1 MMQNILTDRSNNVI
15 RHFEPGLRKKEDS
28 KLTLITSCAKNQAL
42 PLEFCL
48 NQNYPNPFK
57 NKTTIKYGI
66 PYKTKVILIVHN
78 SVGEIVEKLI
88 SKEQNAGIY
97 EVEFRADGLSEG
109 TYFYQLITE
118 KFATTKHMK
127 LLR

>member
-1 MMQNILTDRSNNVI
+1 MLTQLAN
-15 RHFEPGLRKKEDS
+15 KEVQ
-28 KLTLITSCAKNQAL
+28 KMTLITSCAKNQGI
-42 PLEFCL
+42 PLEYCL

-57 NKTTIKYGI
+57 KKTIIKYGI

-78 SVGEIVEKLI
+78 SIGNIIEKLI
-88 SKEQNAGIY
+88 SKEQDAGIY
-97 EVEFRADGLSEG
+97 EVEFIADGLPGG

-127 LLR
+127 ILK

>member
-1 MMQNILTDRSNNVI
+1 MLTLPAN
-15 RHFEPGLRKKEDS
+15 KEVE
-28 KLTLITSCAKNQAL
+28 KMTLITSCVEKQGI

-57 NKTTIKYGI
+57 KKTTIKYGI
-66 PYKTKVILIVHN
+66 PYKSKVILIVHN
-78 SVGEIVEKLI
+78 STGGIVEKLVA
-88 SKEQNAGIY
+88 KEQNAGVY
-97 EVEFRADGLSEG
+97 EVEFFADGLPEG

-127 LLR
+127 ILK

>member
-1 MMQNILTDRSNNVI
+1 MLTLPAN
-15 RHFEPGLRKKEDS
+15 KEVE
-28 KLTLITSCAKNQAL
+28 KMTLITSCVEKQGI

-57 NKTTIKYGI
+57 KKTTIKYGI
-66 PYKTKVILIVHN
+66 PYKTKVILIVHD
-78 SVGEIVEKLI
+78 SVGGIVEKLI
-88 SKEQNAGIY
+88 AKEQNAGVY
-97 EVEFRADGLSEG
+97 EVEFFADGLPEG

-127 LLR
+127 ILK